1 MRTQPNGQTAS
12 RRQVLKTTAL
22 GAGTVLFGSPTG
34 IGKAAARTTEQDADN
49 HANSKGVAG
58 GRANEIEI
66 GAKHDDETGEHQ
78 FEFSTTEV
86 ASGWTT
92 VTFDNQTDHTHF
104 AYLARLPRDAIAAA
118 DAEGADLLDFYVE
131 HVTRPFQWFMDTI
144 DPEREPDPDDLS
156 DKYTNLDEEV
166 IFPDWYGNVLPSG
179 GAGFTSGDT
188 TSTTTVEL
196 EPGEYIVECYVK
208 TDDGEF
214 HSYVGMI
221 DLLTVTDDQSDA
233 SEPEATLALSL
244 STAGIDA
251 EETVQPGQHT
261 VAVRIE
267 EQQIYE
273 HLLGHDVHLIR
284 FDGPADV
291 ADVNDWMNWMN
302 PDGLV
307 SDGTEPS
314 TFLGGVQTI
323 VTPELLKGGD
333 AETAYVHVV
342 LNPGAYAWVSEVPDS
357 AEKGLLKP
365 FVVPFE

>member
-22 GAGTVLFGSPTG
+22 AAGTVLFGAPTSAG
-34 IGKAAARTTEQDADN
+34 QVAARTSEQDVDSYAD
-49 HANSKGVAG
+49 SKGMAD

-66 GAKHDDETGEHQ
+66 AAKHDDETGEHL

-86 ASGWTT
+86 PSGWTT
-92 VTFDNQTDHTHF
+92 ITFDNQTDHTHF
-104 AYLARLPRDAIAAA
+104 AYLARLPQDAIAAA

-131 HVTRPFQWFMDTI
+131 HVTRPFQWFMDTM

-156 DKYTNLDEEV
+156 DKYTNLDEDI
-166 IFPDWYGNVLPSG
+166 IFPDWFGNVLPSG

-188 TSTTTVEL
+188 TSMTTVDL

-208 TDDGEF
+208 TADGEF

-221 DLLTVTDDQSDA
+221 DLLTVTDERSGT
-233 SEPEATLALSL
+233 EPEATLALSL
-244 STAGIDA
+244 STAGIDV
-251 EETVQPGQHT
+251 EETVQPGRHA

-267 EQQIYE
+267 DQQIYE

-284 FDGPADV
+284 FDGPADA
-291 ADVNDWMNWMN
+291 ADVNDWINWMN

-307 SDGTEPS
+307 SDGTEPG

-323 VTPELLKGGD
+323 VTPELLEGGD
-333 AETAYVHVV
+333 AETAYVHVD
-342 LNPGAYAWVSEVPDS
+342 LSPGAYAWVSEVPDS

-365 FVVPFE
+365 FVVALE